1 MSIDNTKNKSSNL
14 SVDSGDLSSSTATI
28 KKESLTIVGNQAT
41 NNPGQYL
48 NGSLNLD
55 LFASLSS
62 SEGLNESSI
71 LNNTTFEQKRSD
83 SISERDQLLIRSK
96 VQKK

>member
-41 NNPGQYL
+41 NNPGQKYL

-71 LNNTTFEQKRSD
+71 LNNTKFEQKRSD
-83 SISERDQLLIRSK
+83 SI
-96 VQKK
+96 